1 MNLGIKDILIIFWRE
16 LKAYFYSPIAYV
28 FSVIFIILNSGI
40 YMFHFFFYG
49 NADMREFFSVL
60 PITLALIFIP
70 AISMRLWSE
79 EKKLG
84 TIELL
89 FTLPMHSSDIV
100 MGKFLASFVF
110 YLIALAGTLVI
121 PIMLVFLGK
130 PDFGPI
136 IGGYFGAILLG
147 AFFLA
152 LGIFISGFFKD
163 QIVSLIITS
172 LSCGILAL
180 IGWQYV
186 PMVIDGWIGGLGDF
200 LYNYVGI
207 TRHFNDIERGVIDI
221 RSIVYFLSF
230 TALFLILNIKYLDGR
245 KY

>member
-1 MNLGIKDILIIFWRE
+1 MKDIGIIFRRE
-16 LKAYFYSPIAYV
+16 FNTYFYSPIAYV
-28 FSVIFIILNSGI
+28 FSIIFIILNSGL
-40 YMFHFFFYG
+40 YMFHFFFFG
-49 NADMREFFSVL
+49 NADMREFFSTL

-89 FTLPMHSSDIV
+89 LTLPMRIEHV
-100 MGKFLASFVF
+100 VLGKFLASFVF
-110 YLIALAGTLVI
+110 YLIALAGTLTI
-121 PIMLVFLGK
+121 PMVLFFLGK

-136 IGGYFGAILLG
+136 LGGYFGATMLG
-147 AFFLA
+147 ALFLA
-152 LGIFISGFFKD
+152 IGIFISAFFAD

-172 LSCGILAL
+172 LVCGFLAL

-186 PMVIDGWIGGLGDF
+186 PMVIDGWMPGLGEF
-200 LYNYVGI
+200 FYSYVGV

-221 RSIVYFLSF
+221 KSIIYFLSL
-230 TALFLILNIKYLDGR
+230 TTLFLTLNVKHLDGR

>member
-1 MNLGIKDILIIFWRE
+1 MNDVKIIFQRE
-16 LKAYFYSPIAYV
+16 FKAYFYSPIAYV
-28 FSVIFIILNSGI
+28 FSVIFIILNASI
-40 YMFHFFFYG
+40 YMFHFFFFG
-49 NADMREFFSVL
+49 NADMRSFFSSL
-60 PITLALIFIP
+60 PLILGLVFIP

-79 EKKLG
+79 EHKLG

-89 FTLPMHSSDIV
+89 LTLPIRTEHIV
-100 MGKFLASFVF
+100 LGKFLASFVF
-110 YLIALAGTLVI
+110 YLFALAGTLTI
-121 PIMLVFLGK
+121 PILLIIIGK

-136 IGGYFGAILLG
+136 VGGYFGAMFLG

-152 LGIFISGFFKD
+152 VGIFISGFFSD

-172 LSCGILAL
+172 LVCGFLVL

-186 PMVIDGWIGGLGDF
+186 PMVIDGWIPGLGEF
-200 LYNYVGI
+200 LYNYVGV

-221 RSIVYFLSF
+221 KNIIYFLSF
-230 TALFLILNIKYLDGR
+230 TALFLFLNARALERR

>member
-1 MNLGIKDILIIFWRE
+1 MKDIGIIFRRE
-16 LKAYFYSPIAYV
+16 FRAYFYSPIAYV

-40 YMFHFFFYG
+40 YMFHFFFFG
-49 NADMREFFSVL
+49 NADMRAFFSQL
-60 PITLALIFIP
+60 PLTLGLIFIP

-79 EKKLG
+79 EHKLG
-84 TIELL
+84 TVELL
-89 FTLPMHSSDIV
+89 LTLPMKTEHIV
-100 MGKFLASFVF
+100 LGKFLASFVF
-110 YLIALAGTLVI
+110 YLVALAGTLVI
-121 PIMLVFLGK
+121 PILLVILGK

-152 LGIFISGFFKD
+152 VGIFISGFFSD

-172 LSCGILAL
+172 LACGFLAL

-186 PMVIDGWIGGLGDF
+186 PMVIDGWIKGLGEF
-200 LYNYVGI
+200 MYQYVGV

-221 RSIVYFLSF
+221 KSIIYFLSF
-230 TALFLILNIKYLDGR
+230 TALFLYLNAKSLERR

>member
-1 MNLGIKDILIIFWRE
+1 MRDIGIIFRRE
-16 LKAYFYSPIAYV
+16 LQTYFYSPIAYV
-28 FSVIFIILNSGI
+28 FSIIFILLNSGL
-40 YMFHFFFYG
+40 YMFHFFFFG
-49 NADMREFFSVL
+49 NADMRAFFSTL
-60 PITLALIFIP
+60 PLILGLIFIP

-79 EKKLG
+79 ENKLG

-89 FTLPMHSSDIV
+89 LTLPMKTEHIV
-100 MGKFLASFVF
+100 IGKYLASLVF
-110 YLIALAGTLVI
+110 YLIALAGTLII
-121 PIMLVFLGK
+121 PIVLLFLGR
-130 PDFGPI
+130 PDLGPI

-152 LGIFISGFFKD
+152 LGEFISGYFSD

-172 LSCGILAL
+172 LACGFFVF

-186 PMVIDGWIGGLGDF
+186 PMIIDGWIPGLGQF
-200 LYNYVGI
+200 MYNYVGV

-221 RSIVYFLSF
+221 RSIIYFLSF
-230 TALFLILNIKYLDGR
+230 TALFLYLNARALERR

>member
-1 MNLGIKDILIIFWRE
+1 MNDIAIIFKRE
-16 LKAYFYSPIAYV
+16 FNAYFYSPIAYV
-28 FSVIFIILNSGI
+28 FSIIFIILNSGL
-40 YMFHFFFYG
+40 YMFHFFFFG
-49 NADMREFFSVL
+49 NADMREFFSTL

-79 EKKLG
+79 EKKMG

-89 FTLPMHSSDIV
+89 LTLPMKIEHIV
-100 MGKFLASFVF
+100 LGKYFAGLAF
-110 YLIALAGTLVI
+110 YLIALAGTLTI
-121 PIMLVFLGK
+121 PILLMILGN

-136 IGGYFGAILLG
+136 VGGYFGAIFLG

-152 LGIFISGFFKD
+152 VGIFISAFFND

-172 LSCGILAL
+172 LSCGFLAL

-186 PMVIDGWIGGLGDF
+186 PMVIDGWISGLGEF
-200 LYNYVGI
+200 LYSYVGV
-207 TRHFNDIERGVIDI
+207 TRHFNDIERGVIDLK
-221 RSIVYFLSF
+221 SIVYFISLS
-230 TALFLILNIKYLDGR
+230 ALFLTLNIKYLDGR

>member
-1 MNLGIKDILIIFWRE
+1 MKDVWIIFKRE
-16 LKAYFYSPIAYV
+16 FAAYFYSPIAYV
-28 FSVIFIILNSGI
+28 FSIIFIILNCGL
-40 YMFHFFFYG
+40 YMFHFFFFG
-49 NADMREFFSVL
+49 NADMRAFFSAL
-60 PITLALIFIP
+60 PVTLALIFIP

-89 FTLPMHSSDIV
+89 LTLPMKAEHV
-100 MGKFLASFVF
+100 VLGKYLAGLAF
-110 YLIALAGTLVI
+110 YLVALAGTLAI

-136 IGGYFGAILLG
+136 LGGYFGSVLLG
-147 AFFLA
+147 AFYLA
-152 LGIFISGFFKD
+152 VGIFISGFFAD

-172 LSCGILAL
+172 LVCGFFAL

-186 PMVIDGWIGGLGDF
+186 PMVIDGWVPGLGDF
-200 LYNYVGI
+200 LYSYVGVP
-207 TRHFNDIERGVIDI
+207 RHFNDIARGVIDL
-221 RSIVYFLSF
+221 RSIVYFLSLS
-230 TALFLILNIKYLDGR
+230 ALFITLNIKYLDGR